1 LIRQVRFLSSTGEN
15 DEWATS
21 VEVNKGNQTAFFE
34 QADAKLELNSEDRIL
49 QKPVISQPPNS
60 EPSATPSISPSP
72 TEKADDAK
80 RRQSSAPRLVP
91 WTSNRFFR
99 ECKFV
104 KTTSTTQGR
113 SFVTMLREST
123 FVQLGNFTQREMI
136 GVVIENVNDSDLYV
150 DIGGKFLA
158 VVSQP
163 ENTFYPRGSLV
174 RVRLRDPEMAN
185 RFMVNTRAISL
196 LEADVTLLGPYRGQL
211 IPVSTAATD
220 HQVNKEHWMP
230 LCCLSLLPAMNN
242 AEASKEADKAPPVD
256 IARSLPPGFGD
267 AVLRPSQAL
276 PEGVS
281 VEVRGYDFNRGVD
294 YEALLASYASTGFQA
309 THFARAVDV
318 LNSVIERRSVIPS
331 DEDEKSKEV
340 LESLGLGI
348 ARRSGCTV
356 FLAYT
361 SNMISAGV
369 REVIRFLVQHNLV
382 DVLVTSAGGVEED
395 FVKCMANFYVG
406 DFSRWTGAELR
417 KLGINRTGNLLVPN
431 NNYVILEEWLNPIF
445 DRMLEEQNT
454 NKVNWTPSMVIDRL
468 GKEINSPDSVYYWC
482 HKNGIP
488 VFCPGITDGALGDVL
503 FAHTYKSPPGLR
515 VDVVADVRQINLL
528 AIYSHATAVVVLG
541 GGIVKHHT
549 LNANLMR
556 NGAEYAVYVNTGQEF
571 DGSDA
576 GARPD
581 EAVSW
586 GKLSNTSEPVKI
598 HGDASLIFPLLV
610 AQTFAK
616 HFHQTHNS

>member
-1 LIRQVRFLSSTGEN
+1 
-15 DEWATS
+15 
-21 VEVNKGNQTAFFE
+21 
-34 QADAKLELNSEDRIL
+34 
-49 QKPVISQPPNS
+49 
-60 EPSATPSISPSP
+60 
-72 TEKADDAK
+72 
-80 RRQSSAPRLVP
+80 
-91 WTSNRFFR
+91 
-99 ECKFV
+99 
-104 KTTSTTQGR
+104 
-113 SFVTMLREST
+113 
-123 FVQLGNFTQREMI
+123 
-136 GVVIENVNDSDLYV
+136 
-150 DIGGKFLA
+150 
-158 VVSQP
+158 
-163 ENTFYPRGSLV
+163 
-174 RVRLRDPEMAN
+174 
-185 RFMVNTRAISL
+185 
-196 LEADVTLLGPYRGQL
+196 
-211 IPVSTAATD
+211 
-220 HQVNKEHWMP
+220 
-230 LCCLSLLPAMNN
+230 MNN
-242 AEASKEADKAPPVD
+242 TGASKEVEKVEAVNTV
-256 IARSLPPGFGD
+256 RSLPPGYSD
-267 AVLRPSQAL
+267 AVLHPSQAL
-276 PEGVS
+276 PEGVN

-294 YEALLASYASTGFQA
+294 YEALLDSYASVGFQA
-309 THFARAVDV
+309 THFAQAVDV
-318 LNSVIERRSVIPS
+318 LNSVIERRSVMPS
-331 DEDEKSKEV
+331 IEEDKSKEV

-361 SNMISAGV
+361 SNMISSGV

-395 FVKCMANFYVG
+395 FLKCMANFYVG

-431 NNYVILEEWLNPIF
+431 NNYVIFEEWLTPIL

-454 NKVNWTPSMVIDRL
+454 NNVNWTPSMVIDRL
-468 GKEINSPDSVYYWC
+468 GKEVNNPDSVYYWC

-503 FAHTYKSPPGLR
+503 FCHTYKSPPGLR

-528 AIYSHATAVVVLG
+528 AIYSYATAVVVLG

-586 GKLSNTSEPVKI
+586 GKLRNTSEPVKI